1 MRSVPVVEVP
11 SGATPTGAMAAA
23 GAGGQREGRVQRG
36 HGAGLG
42 RLGPGV
48 RQRRQLC
55 NENALSAARPC
66 T

>member
-11 SGATPTGAMAAA
+11 GGATPTGADGGGRGW
-23 GAGGQREGRVQRG
+23 GAEGGACPEG

-55 NENALSAARPC
+55 NENALSTARPC